1 MKSTFSFSMI
11 WLKEVIM
18 SRKKNGAIIGHPAGR
33 KNIMRSPEEKEQ
45 IVLRCINENIPFKT
59 LGDELGIGD
68 TVISRWVR
76 AYEKSGIDGLK
87 SKTGKCGSGNPYA
100 ALYTKKNLTEVERL
114 RLELAKK
121 EVECE
126 RLKKGYSVKGVGR
139 RKEYVI
145 INRKNSK

>member
-1 MKSTFSFSMI
+1 
-11 WLKEVIM
+11 M
-18 SRKKNGAIIGHPAGR
+18 SRKKDGTIIGHPKGT
-33 KNIMRSPEEKEQ
+33 KNVMRSPEEKEQ
-45 IVLRCINENIPFKT
+45 LVLEWQTTNIGMQTFAVSKGLAPRPFM
-59 LGDELGIGD
+59 
-68 TVISRWVR
+68 RWVH
-76 AYEKSGIDGLK
+76 AYEEQGIDGLK

-100 ALYTKKNLTEVERL
+100 ALHVKKELTEVERL

>member
-1 MKSTFSFSMI
+1 MF
-11 WLKEVIM
+11 E
-18 SRKKNGAIIGHPAGR
+18 KKNG
-33 KNIMRSPEEKEQ
+33 
-45 IVLRCINENIPFKT
+45 
-59 LGDELGIGD
+59 
-68 TVISRWVR
+68 TVIGRPKGGKNARYSPKDKKAHLDAYYESNLPHR
-76 AYEKSGIDGLK
+76 AYARINGIPDGTFRKWIANYEKYGIDGLK

-100 ALYTKKNLTEVERL
+100 ALHIKKNLTEEERL

-145 INRKNSK
+145 INKKNSK

>member
-1 MKSTFSFSMI
+1 
-11 WLKEVIM
+11 M
-18 SRKKNGAIIGHPAGR
+18 SYKKDGAVTGHPKGT
-33 KNIMRSPEEKEQ
+33 KNIMRSSEEKEQ
-45 IVLRCINENIPFKT
+45 LVLEWQKTNMPMQTFAVSRGLAPRPFM
-59 LGDELGIGD
+59 
-68 TVISRWVR
+68 RWVH
-76 AYEKSGIDGLK
+76 AYEKQGIEGLR
-87 SKTGKCGSGNPYA
+87 SKTGKCGSGNPYS
-100 ALYTKKNLTEVERL
+100 ALHVKKNLTEVERL

>member
-1 MKSTFSFSMI
+1 
-11 WLKEVIM
+11 M
-18 SRKKNGAIIGHPAGR
+18 SKKKYGAIIGRPAGR

-59 LGDELGIGD
+59 LGDELGISD

-100 ALYTKKNLTEVERL
+100 ALNTKKNLTEVERL

-145 INRKNSK
+145 INKKNSK

>member
-1 MKSTFSFSMI
+1 
-11 WLKEVIM
+11 M
-18 SRKKNGAIIGHPAGR
+18 SRKKDGTIIGHPKGT
-33 KNIMRSPEEKEQ
+33 KNVMRSPEEKEQ
-45 IVLRCINENIPFKT
+45 LVLEWQTTNIGMQTFAVSKGLAPRPFM
-59 LGDELGIGD
+59 
-68 TVISRWVR
+68 RWVH
-76 AYEKSGIDGLK
+76 AYEEQGIDGLK

-100 ALYTKKNLTEVERL
+100 ALHVKKELTEVERL

-145 INRKNSK
+145 INKKNSK

>member
-1 MKSTFSFSMI
+1 
-11 WLKEVIM
+11 M
-18 SRKKNGAIIGHPAGR
+18 SRKKDGAIMGHPKGT
-33 KNIMRSPEEKEQ
+33 KNVMRSPEEKEQ
-45 IVLRCINENIPFKT
+45 LVLEWQTTNIGMQTFAVSKGLAPRPFM
-59 LGDELGIGD
+59 
-68 TVISRWVR
+68 RWVH
-76 AYEKSGIDGLK
+76 AYEEQGIDGLK

-100 ALYTKKNLTEVERL
+100 ALHNKKNLTEIERL

-145 INRKNSK
+145 TNKKNSK

>member
-1 MKSTFSFSMI
+1 MARTYKRTF
-11 WLKEVIM
+11 L
-18 SRKKNGAIIGHPAGR
+18 R
-33 KNIMRSPEEKEQ
+33 RSPEEKEQ
-45 IVLRCINENIPFKT
+45 LILEWRQANMPMNGFAKSRGIAMSPFK
-59 LGDELGIGD
+59 
-68 TVISRWVR
+68 RWVY
-76 AYEKSGIDGLK
+76 AYEEYGIEGLK

-100 ALYTKKNLTEVERL
+100 ALHVKKELTEVERL

-145 INRKNSK
+145 INIKNSK

>member
-1 MKSTFSFSMI
+1 
-11 WLKEVIM
+11 M
-18 SRKKNGAIIGHPAGR
+18 SRKKDGAIMGHPKGT
-33 KNIMRSPEEKEQ
+33 KNVMRSPEEKEQ
-45 IVLRCINENIPFKT
+45 LVLEWQTTNIGMQTFAVSKGLAPRPFM
-59 LGDELGIGD
+59 
-68 TVISRWVR
+68 RWVH
-76 AYEKSGIDGLK
+76 AYEEQGIDGLK

-100 ALYTKKNLTEVERL
+100 ALHVKKELTEVERL

-145 INRKNSK
+145 INKKNSK

>member
-1 MKSTFSFSMI
+1 
-11 WLKEVIM
+11 M
-18 SRKKNGAIIGHPAGR
+18 SRKKYGTIMGHPKGT
-33 KNIMRSPEEKEQ
+33 KNVMRSPEEKEQ
-45 IVLRCINENIPFKT
+45 LVLEWQTTNIGMQTFAVSKGIAPRPFM
-59 LGDELGIGD
+59 
-68 TVISRWVR
+68 RWVH
-76 AYEKSGIDGLK
+76 AYEEQGIDGLK

-100 ALYTKKNLTEVERL
+100 ALHAKKNLTEVERL

-145 INRKNSK
+145 INKKNSK